1 MKPTVTA
8 LARLSPQAKR
18 ALLTRLLRKQAGKTP
33 LNIDRLAVN
42 VAALDGEATL
52 DASIDPEGVPFEPR
66 SEPRH
71 ILLTGATGFLGAFL
85 LRELLERTEADIHCL
100 VRAGSADEGRTR
112 LRQTLQ
118 SVLALATG
126 FQCADRCCPGRPRDA
141 CARPINAVG
150 GGPGK
155 HDRCDLSQR
164 RVRELDLPIRTTEGS

>member
-8 LARLSPQAKR
+8 LARLSAEAKR
-18 ALLTRLLRKQAGKTP
+18 ALLTRLLRKQAGRR
-33 LNIDRLAVN
+33 LCNVDRLAVN
-42 VAALDGEATL
+42 VATLDGEATL

-100 VRAGSADEGRTR
+100 VRAGSADEGRNETA
-112 LRQTLQ
+112 TDTAV
-118 SVLALATG
+118 VLALATG
-126 FQCADRCCPGRPRDA
+126 FQRADRCLSRRPRDA